1 MTIFEKEIYFFQQCQ
16 KRHTFDRPLKKDFW
30 TMSIAAIKDSLIEI
44 VSIISKKYQMEI
56 LITSNV
62 R

>member
-1 MTIFEKEIYFFQQCQ
+1 
-16 KRHTFDRPLKKDFW
+16 
-30 TMSIAAIKDSLIEI
+30 MSIAAIKDSLIEI